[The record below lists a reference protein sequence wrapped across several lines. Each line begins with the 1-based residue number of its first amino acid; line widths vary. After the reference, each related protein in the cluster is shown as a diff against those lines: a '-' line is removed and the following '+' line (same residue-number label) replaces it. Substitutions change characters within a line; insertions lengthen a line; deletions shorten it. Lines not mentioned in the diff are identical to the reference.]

1 MQQAR
6 RAALCLLACV
16 ALAACDAQ
24 EPLTEADKALF
35 VRVADLAVFGVGYPD
50 AEARESF
57 SKARQFDGAYELTYK
72 FETASG
78 AVRPL
83 YIHVSATVGRN
94 ASDAALAESA
104 EKVGLLVAF
113 RKSGVQESEVPGI
126 KPGKLALLLKD
137 GQPIGNLFTLRE
149 GSRTY
154 LFVMSGLYVRNPED
168 WQKLIAP
175 KLEQLARY
183 EAKP

>member
-1 MQQAR
+1 MQPAR
-6 RAALCLLACV
+6 RAALCFIACV

-24 EPLTEADKALF
+24 QPLTETDKALF

-57 SKARQFDGAYELTYK
+57 TKAKQLDGAYELTYK

-78 AVRPL
+78 AQRPL
-83 YIHVSATVGRN
+83 YMHVSATVGRT
-94 ASDAALAESA
+94 ASDATLAETA

-113 RKSGVQESEVPGI
+113 RKNGVLESEVAGV
-126 KPGKLALLLKD
+126 KAGRLALLVKD
-137 GQPIGNLFTLRE
+137 GQPIGNLFTLRD
-149 GSRTY
+149 GSKSY
-154 LFVMSGLYVRNPED
+154 LFIMSGLYVRDVEI
-168 WQKLIAP
+168 WHKLIAP

-183 EAKP
+183 EAKD